1 VPSMR
6 TLSTGYQRPHPR
18 IITRSSPFLPAFGH
32 GQTPGIP
39 DSRRA
44 EEGLVLQGRA
54 SSGGYSLIASVTPF
68 KLRCAQRARWC

>member
-1 VPSMR
+1 MPSMR

-18 IITRSSPFLPAFGH
+18 IITRSNPFLPAFGH
-32 GQTPGIP
+32 GQTLGTP

-54 SSGGYSLIASVTPF
+54 SFGGYSLIASVTPF
-68 KLRCAQRARWC
+68 KLRCAQRARWY